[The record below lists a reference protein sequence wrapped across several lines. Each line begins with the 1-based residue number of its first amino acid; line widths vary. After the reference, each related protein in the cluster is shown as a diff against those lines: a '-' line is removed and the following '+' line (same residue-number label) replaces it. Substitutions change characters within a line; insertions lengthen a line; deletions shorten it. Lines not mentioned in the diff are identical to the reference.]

1 MEKITLKTSPRD
13 VFLYILAI
21 ITLYISVWR
30 FIALIFE
37 YIHYIFPDDLNF
49 YFTQASDEI
58 RGSMAALIV
67 VFPVYLGITW
77 FLRKDIIKNPEKR
90 EFWARKWLLNLT
102 LFLAAV
108 TIIVDLIILVDNFL
122 NGELTLR
129 FILKVLTVFIVAAA
143 VFGYYFWDLKRDTLP
158 TSKPSKILAGSV
170 SLVILASI
178 VSGFFIVGTP
188 ATQRK
193 IRFDEMRLNNLQ
205 SLQWEIVNFWQM
217 KNRLPKTLAELKN
230 DLSGFVAPTDPET
243 FAPYEYKTKS
253 VREFEI
259 CANFSLASPS
269 LKNDISGTSR
279 YMPMEPQPMGMYGS
293 GQQNWTHEIGRKCFT
308 RTIDPEL
315 YKPIKG

>member
-1 MEKITLKTSPRD
+1 MEKITLKSSPRD

-37 YIHYIFPDDLNF
+37 YIHWLFPDELN
-49 YFTQASDEI
+49 YFTQASDAI
-58 RGSMAALIV
+58 RGSVAALIV

-77 FLRKDIIKNPEKR
+77 FLRKDMIRSPEKR

-108 TIIVDLIILVDNFL
+108 TIIVDLIILVNNFL

-129 FILKVLTVFIVAAA
+129 FLLKVLTVFIVAAA
-143 VFGYYFWDLKRDTLP
+143 VFGYYFWDLRRDTLL
-158 TSKPSKILAGSV
+158 TSKPSKILAGIV

-178 VSGFFIVGTP
+178 VSGFFIIGLP

-193 IRFDEMRLNNLQ
+193 MRFDEMRVNNLQ

-217 KNRLPKTLAELKN
+217 KRRLPKSLAELKN
-230 DLSGFVAPTDPET
+230 DISGFAPSVDPET
-243 FAPYEYKTKS
+243 NVPYEYKIK
-253 VREFEI
+253 RALEFEL
-259 CANFSLASPS
+259 CANFNLASF
-269 LKNDISGTSR
+269 KNNASGKSS
-279 YMPMEPQPMGMYGS
+279 YMPEMPPEPGSMMYD
-293 GQQNWTHEIGRKCFT
+293 QQNWIHEAGKKCFK
-308 RTIDPEL
+308 RTIDPDL
-315 YKPIKG
+315 YKPVKD

>member
-21 ITLYISVWR
+21 VTLYISVWR
-30 FIALIFE
+30 FIAMIFE
-37 YIHYIFPDDLNF
+37 YIHYIFPDDLNI

-90 EFWARKWLLNLT
+90 ELWVRRWLLNLT

-129 FILKVLTVFIVAAA
+129 FVLKVLTVFIVASA
-143 VFGYYFWDLKRDTLP
+143 VFGYYLWDLKRDTSP
-158 TSKPSKILAGSV
+158 SSKPSKVLAAIVSSVILAG
-170 SLVILASI
+170 I
-178 VSGFFIVGTP
+178 VSGFFIVGSP

-193 IRFDEMRLNNLQ
+193 MRFDDIRIGNLQ

-217 KNRLPKTLAELKN
+217 KRRLPKT
-230 DLSGFVAPTDPET
+230 
-243 FAPYEYKTKS
+243 
-253 VREFEI
+253 
-259 CANFSLASPS
+259 FSE
-269 LKNDISGTSR
+269 LKNDISGFIPPEDPETSASYGYR
-279 YMPMEPQPMGMYGS
+279 IKSALEFELCAKFSLPSPSLKDDAQAKLGHMPIYEPMGMYGQ
-293 GQQNWTHEIGRKCFT
+293 QQNWTHEEGEKCFT
-308 RTIDPEL
+308 RKIDPDF
-315 YKPIKG
+315 YKPIK

>member
-1 MEKITLKTSPRD
+1 MEKITLKSSPRD

-30 FIALIFE
+30 FITLIFE
-37 YIHYIFPDDLNF
+37 YIHYIFPDDLNI
-49 YFTQASDEI
+49 YFTSASDEI

-77 FLRKDIIKNPEKR
+77 FLRKDIISNPEKR

-108 TIIVDLIILVDNFL
+108 TIIVDLIILVNNFL

-129 FILKVLTVFIVAAA
+129 FVLKVITVFIVAAA
-143 VFGYYFWDLKRDTLP
+143 VFGYYFWDLRRDTLP
-158 TSKPSKILAGSV
+158 TSKPSKVLVGGV
-170 SLVILASI
+170 SLVILVSI
-178 VSGFFIVGTP
+178 ISGFFIVGSP

-193 IRFDEMRLNNLQ
+193 MRFDDMRLNNLQ

-217 KNRLPKTLAELKN
+217 KSRLPKTLAELN
-230 DLSGFVAPTDPET
+230 NNLSGFVPPLDPET
-243 FAPYEYKTKS
+243 NASYEYKTKGA
-253 VREFEI
+253 REFEL
-259 CANFSLASPS
+259 CANFSKASPS
-269 LKNDISGTSR
+269 LKDGVSATSR
-279 YMPMEPQPMGMYGS
+279 YMPIMPEPMGMYGS
-293 GQQNWTHEIGRKCFT
+293 GQQNWTHEIGKKCFT
-308 RTIDPEL
+308 RTIDPDL